1 MFDPLH
7 HYKNEVCFLQVDK
20 SNEEEFSASQRR
32 GRIYLQ
38 KFRQQPIFCGS
49 LDQLQESSETL
60 DHCQEP
66 SGTLDHCQEPSG
78 TLDVI
83 QILDTAAILD
93 LKWSPDTW
101 QSDPLGPTD
110 FPVLASGDAKG
121 DIVIYGGLEQDQDE
135 PPHNIRL
142 KVH

>member
-66 SGTLDHCQEPSG
+66 SGTLD
-78 TLDVI
+78 VI

-121 DIVIYGGLEQDQDE
+121 DIVIYAGLEQDKDE
-135 PPHNIRL
+135 PRHNIRL
-142 KVH
+142 KVHLQLQV